1 MNVTMKT
8 QLILSNQK
16 EDVTMNA
23 TKVLELCLVVP
34 IFTLL
39 VVLPAAIKATRNIL
53 VESWNILME
62 D

>member
-1 MNVTMKT
+1 
-8 QLILSNQK
+8 
-16 EDVTMNA
+16 MNA